1 MTIKQRVI
9 SGARFGLATGL
20 FTLIPVGRLQGK
32 ALAVTSVGVGVGVGG
47 LVGAAAF
54 RRPEQTGEIKSVE
67 EEGSVG
73 EEGSRPSPVA
83 MAGIAGILAGAGV
96 WLTCTTDRLEEAW
109 LRRRGLKKP
118 RPWMAL
124 AAAVIG
130 GVTEAIDQP
139 HDQYSDQAG

>member
-47 LVGAAAF
+47 LVGVAAF
-54 RRPEQTGEIKSVE
+54 RRPDQRGEIQPDE
-67 EEGSVG
+67 EEGST
-73 EEGSRPSPVA
+73 SARLA
-83 MAGIAGILAGAGV
+83 MAGITGIVAGAGV

-124 AAAVIG
+124 AAAVVG

-139 HDQYSDQAG
+139 RDQDSDQAG